1 MAVAMYRLI
10 NKEGFIPV
18 DKWDTDEYPISEEDR
33 IFKNIRGEII
43 LPIHELFGD
52 VRIILMKQGNTYVVI
67 LTTLKSIMITI
78 KNYLWSYMR

>member
-43 LPIHELFGD
+43 LPIHELSGSAAA
-52 VRIILMKQGNTYVVI
+52 VCGQG
-67 LTTLKSIMITI
+67 LQRKEP
-78 KNYLWSYMR
+78 

>member
-43 LPIHELFGD
+43 LPIHELFG
-52 VRIILMKQGNTYVVI
+52 I
-67 LTTLKSIMITI
+67 
-78 KNYLWSYMR
+78 